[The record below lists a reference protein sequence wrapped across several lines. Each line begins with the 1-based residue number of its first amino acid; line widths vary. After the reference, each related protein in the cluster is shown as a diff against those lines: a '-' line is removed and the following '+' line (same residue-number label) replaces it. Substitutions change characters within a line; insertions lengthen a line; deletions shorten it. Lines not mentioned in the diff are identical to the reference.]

1 MDNKGRRT
9 PKERDQLSVEP
20 DILRGSP
27 LASQTIDLDS
37 FFTRDVTTSGSFD
50 FRKIKNATFG
60 KLLEAMPIPTL
71 LIDAGHS
78 IVFANEAARKMADGD
93 ATLVGSPFSSLFP
106 DPADRKQALSEV
118 NRIFSHRKNGLF
130 EALIEIDEK
139 PFWCRLNLRSIRFRD
154 SRLVLSLVEDLT
166 AERKQLLISKKYQQ
180 LVDVFP
186 IGIGE
191 FVLKRQI
198 SWNRPVSELLHS
210 LSEAK
215 LVGGN
220 GELARMCGEDSIE
233 DLRGVR
239 MKRLF
244 PLDEDYTSQLD
255 SWLTNGCPIHSF
267 ETKET
272 DPEALTRYFET
283 TLVGNVKNQYLMG
296 FWVMRQDVTHRK
308 EAEEALR
315 NARDRLEERV
325 NERTI
330 ELSKTNEQLRQEVV
344 ERERAEKNLSKLVG
358 ELKEALAKVKA
369 LSGLL
374 PICASCKKIRDDKGY
389 WTQVEVYIR
398 DHSEADFSHSICP
411 DCAAKLYPDFY
422 SGGTYK

>member
-9 PKERDQLSVEP
+9 PRERDQLLAESG
-20 DILRGSP
+20 ILRVSP
-27 LASQTIDLDS
+27 LGTQTIDLDS
-37 FFTRDVTTSGSFD
+37 VFTRDVTTSGSFD
-50 FRKIKNATFG
+50 FRKIKNVTFG

-71 LIDAGHS
+71 LIDGGHS
-78 IVFANEAARKMADGD
+78 IVFANEAARKMANGD
-93 ATLVGSPFSSLFP
+93 ETLVGRQFSSLFP
-106 DPADRKQALSEV
+106 DPTDGKQALSQV
-118 NRIFSHRKNGLF
+118 NQIFSHRKNGLF
-130 EALIEIDEK
+130 EALLEIAEK
-139 PFWCRLNLRSIRFRD
+139 PFWCRLNLRSIRFKD
-154 SRLVLSLVEDLT
+154 ARLALSLVEDLT
-166 AERKQLLISKKYQQ
+166 AERKQLIISNKYQQ

-191 FVLKRQI
+191 FVLTRQI

-220 GELARMCGEDSIE
+220 GELARMKGEEGIE

-239 MKRLF
+239 MKQLL
-244 PLDEDYTSQLD
+244 PLNDDYTSQLS
-255 SWLTNGCPIHSF
+255 SWLIEGCPIHSF
-267 ETKET
+267 ETKEGEP
-272 DPEALTRYFET
+272 DGLTRYFET
-283 TLVGNVKNQYLMG
+283 TLVGNVKGQYLMG

-308 EAEEALR
+308 EAEEDLR
-315 NARDRLEERV
+315 NARDKLEERV
-325 NERTI
+325 KERTV
-330 ELSKTNEQLRQEVV
+330 ELSRTNEQLRQEVA

-358 ELKEALAKVKA
+358 ELQEALVKVKA
-369 LSGLL
+369 LTGLL

-411 DCAAKLYPDFY
+411 DCAARLYPDFY
-422 SGGTYK
+422 SSGSYK

>member
-9 PKERDQLSVEP
+9 PREHDQYHAEP
-20 DILRGSP
+20 DMLRGSP
-27 LASQTIDLDS
+27 LASQTIDLEGI
-37 FFTRDVTTSGSFD
+37 FTRDVTTSGSFD
-50 FRKIKNATFG
+50 FRKIKNVTFG

-71 LIDAGHS
+71 LIDGGHS
-78 IVFANEAARKMADGD
+78 IVFANEAARKMANGD
-93 ATLVGSPFSSLFP
+93 ETLVGRSFSSLFP
-106 DPADRKQALSEV
+106 DASDGKQASAEIS
-118 NRIFSHRKNGLF
+118 RIFTHRKNGLF
-130 EALIEIDEK
+130 EALVEVAEK
-139 PFWCRLNLRSIRFRD
+139 PFWCRLNLRSIRFKD
-154 SRLVLSLVEDLT
+154 SRLALSLVEDLT
-166 AERKQLLISKKYQQ
+166 AERKQLIISKKYQQ
-180 LVDVFP
+180 LVAVFP

-191 FVLKRQI
+191 FVLPRQI
-198 SWNRPVSELLHS
+198 SWKRPVSELLHS

-220 GELARMCGEDSIE
+220 GELARMCGEEGIE

-244 PLDEDYTSQLD
+244 PLDDEYTEHLY
-255 SWLTNGCPIHSF
+255 SWLTEFCPVRSF
-267 ETKET
+267 ETKEVGH
-272 DPEALTRYFET
+272 DGLTRYFET
-283 TLVGNVKNQYLMG
+283 TLVGNVKNRYLMG

-308 EAEEALR
+308 EAEEDLR

-325 NERTI
+325 KERTV
-330 ELSKTNEQLRQEVV
+330 ELSKTNEQLRQQIA
-344 ERERAEKNLSKLVG
+344 EREKAEKNLSKLVV
-358 ELKEALAKVKA
+358 ELQEALAKVKA

-389 WTQVEVYIR
+389 WTQVEVYIK

-422 SGGTYK
+422 SGGSYK

>member
-1 MDNKGRRT
+1 MDNKGRLT
-9 PKERDQLSVEP
+9 PRERDQLYADP
-20 DILRGSP
+20 DILRVSP

-37 FFTRDVTTSGSFD
+37 FFTQDVTTSGSFD
-50 FRKIKNATFG
+50 FRKIKNVTFG

-78 IVFANEAARKMADGD
+78 IVFANEAARKMANGD
-93 ATLVGSPFSSLFP
+93 EALVGRPFASLFP
-106 DPADRKQALSEV
+106 DAADGKQAVSEV
-118 NRIFSHRKNGLF
+118 TRIFSHRKNGLF
-130 EALIEIDEK
+130 EALVEIDEK
-139 PFWCRLNLRSIRFRD
+139 PFWCRLNLRSIRFKD
-154 SRLVLSLVEDLT
+154 SRLALSLVEDLT
-166 AERKQLLISKKYQQ
+166 AERKQLIISKKYQQ
-180 LVDVFP
+180 LVNVFP

-191 FVLKRQI
+191 FVLTRQI

-210 LSEAK
+210 ISESK

-220 GELARMCGEDSIE
+220 SELARMYGEDGIE
-233 DLRGVR
+233 NLRGAR

-244 PLDEDYTSQLD
+244 PLDEDFTGQLHL
-255 SWLTNGCPIHSF
+255 WLTEGCPVHSF

-272 DPEALTRYFET
+272 QPDASTRYFET
-283 TLVGNVKNQYLMG
+283 TLVGNVKGGYLMG
-296 FWVMRQDVTHRK
+296 LWITRQDVTQRK
-308 EAEEALR
+308 ETEEDLR

-325 NERTI
+325 IERTV
-330 ELSKTNEQLRQEVV
+330 ELSKMNEQLRQQIV
-344 ERERAEKNLSKLVG
+344 EREKAEKNLSKLVG

-369 LSGLL
+369 LGGLL

-422 SGGTYK
+422 SGGSYK

>member
-9 PKERDQLSVEP
+9 PRERDQLLAESG
-20 DILRGSP
+20 IRRASP

-37 FFTRDVTTSGSFD
+37 VFSRDVTTSGSFD
-50 FRKIKNATFG
+50 FRKIKNVTFG

-71 LIDAGHS
+71 LIDGAHS
-78 IVFANEAARKMADGD
+78 IVFANQAATNMANGGT
-93 ATLVGSPFSSLFP
+93 TLVGGLFSSLFP
-106 DPADRKQALSEV
+106 DPADSKLAVSEV
-118 NRIFSHRKNGLF
+118 NRIFTHRKHGLF
-130 EALIEIDEK
+130 EALLEIDGQ
-139 PFWCRLNLRSIRFRD
+139 PLWCRLNLRAIRFKD
-154 SRLVLSLVEDLT
+154 SRLALSLVEDLT
-166 AERKQLLISKKYQQ
+166 SERKQLIISKKYQQ

-191 FVLKRQI
+191 FVLTRQI

-210 LSEAK
+210 LSDAK

-220 GELARMCGEDSIE
+220 GELARMCGEDGIE

-244 PLDEDYTSQLD
+244 PLDEDYTEHLYA
-255 SWLTNGCPIHSF
+255 WLTEFCPVRSF
-267 ETKET
+267 ETREVGP
-272 DPEALTRYFET
+272 DGVTRYFET

-308 EAEEALR
+308 EAEEDLR
-315 NARDRLEERV
+315 NARDKLEERV
-325 NERTI
+325 KERTI
-330 ELSKTNEQLRQEVV
+330 ELSRINEQLRQEVT
-344 ERERAEKNLSKLVG
+344 ERQRAEKNLSNLVG
-358 ELKEALAKVKA
+358 ELQEALAKVKA

-411 DCAAKLYPDFY
+411 DCAARLYPDFY
-422 SGGTYK
+422 SSGSYK

>member
-9 PKERDQLSVEP
+9 PRDADQFHAEP

-27 LASQTIDLDS
+27 LASQTIDLEGI
-37 FFTRDVTTSGSFD
+37 FTRDVTTSGSFD

-78 IVFANEAARKMADGD
+78 IVFANEAATSMANGGVPL
-93 ATLVGSPFSSLFP
+93 AGRPFASLFP
-106 DPADRKQALSEV
+106 DPMDSKQALSEV
-118 NRIFSHRKNGLF
+118 NRIFSQRKNGLF
-130 EALIEIDEK
+130 EALVEINER
-139 PFWCRLNLRSIRFRD
+139 PFWCRLNLRSIRFKD
-154 SRLVLSLVEDLT
+154 SRLALSLVEDLT
-166 AERKQLLISKKYQQ
+166 ADRKQLIISKKYQQ

-191 FVLKRQI
+191 FVLPRQI
-198 SWNRPVSELLHS
+198 SRNRPVSELLHS

-220 GELARMCGEDSIE
+220 GELARIYGEDGIE

-244 PLDEDYTSQLD
+244 PLNEDYTSQLR
-255 SWLTNGCPIHSF
+255 SWLADGCPVHSF
-267 ETKET
+267 ETKEIG
-272 DPEALTRYFET
+272 PGGLTRYFET
-283 TLVGNVKNQYLMG
+283 TLVGNVKGRYLMG

-308 EAEEALR
+308 EAEEDLR

-325 NERTI
+325 KERTV
-330 ELSKTNEQLRQEVV
+330 ELSRTNEQLRQEVA
-344 ERERAEKNLSKLVG
+344 ERERAENNLSKLVG
-358 ELKEALAKVKA
+358 ELQKALAKVKA
-369 LSGLL
+369 LGGLL